1 VSVLMIPFSVA
12 ASLCRGVHKNRS
24 NTAIPQAR
32 DRGYNRKFEKM
43 RPIF

>member
-1 VSVLMIPFSVA
+1 VLTIPFSVA

-24 NTAIPQAR
+24 NTATER
-32 DRGYNRKFEKM
+32 RGYNRKFEKM